1 MKSLL
6 VKAISF
12 AVLML
17 WSVNAN
23 SQKVYELSDVSGTI
37 RVVVS
42 VDEGRVTYSVSKDG
56 EVLIRKS
63 PISMSI
69 SNGDVW
75 GKEARVKRVKRRSVD
90 EDIFPPVYRKDRIE
104 NEYNEMTIS
113 FKGDYSLVFR
123 AFEDGVAYRFASD
136 VSTPFKVV
144 SEEASFN
151 LPDGSKVYA
160 AFPKGRMNDGKE
172 DPFYSSFQNTYEYM
186 SLKEWNNGKFA
197 MMPLLVETAS
207 GKKLCITEADLLN
220 YPGMYLQN
228 NSTKDGLQGVFAKY
242 PKKIVPEVRGL
253 KGVVKEREDFIAKY
267 DGKTTFPW
275 RAVVI
280 ADEDKELLDNDMVYK
295 LASPAVPRDYSWIKP
310 GKVAWDWWN
319 NWSLYNVDFRAGINT
334 ETYKYYIDFASKN
347 GIEYVILDEGWA
359 VPGAADLMKIVP
371 EIDLKE
377 IIAHAESKNVGIILW
392 AGYLAFDKDMD
403 KVCKHYADM
412 GVKGFK
418 IDFMDR
424 DDQIAVDFNRRA
436 AETGAKYKLLIDLHG
451 TFKPTGLQRTY
462 PNTVNFEGV
471 HGLEELKWAKEGT
484 DQVTYDVTFPFIR
497 MVAGPVD
504 YTQGAMVNANKENF
518 RAVYSEPMS
527 QGTRCRQ
534 LAEYVIFESPLNMLC
549 DSPTNYEKEQ
559 ECTSFIAAIPTVWNE
574 TRPLQSKIGEYIVM
588 ARRKGNVWYV
598 GGITNWQSRDVELD
612 LSFLGDGAYHAEIF
626 KDGVNADLVAKD
638 YKKEHISVSSETTM
652 KIHLAPGGGFIMKIT
667 SATD

>member
-1 MKSLL
+1 
-6 VKAISF
+6 
-12 AVLML
+12 
-17 WSVNAN
+17 
-23 SQKVYELSDVSGTI
+23 
-37 RVVVS
+37 
-42 VDEGRVTYSVSKDG
+42 
-56 EVLIRKS
+56 
-63 PISMSI
+63 MSI

-75 GKEARVKRVKRRSVD
+75 GKDAKVKRVKRRSVD
-90 EDIFPPVYRKDRIE
+90 EDIFPPVYRKDKIE

-113 FKGDYSLVFR
+113 FRDGYSLVFR
-123 AFEDGVAYRFASD
+123 AFEDGFAYRFASD
-136 VSTPFKVV
+136 ISKPFNVL

-151 LPDGSKVYA
+151 LPDDSKVYA
-160 AFPKGRMNDGKE
+160 AFPKGRMNEGKE

-186 SLKEWNNGKFA
+186 SLEEWNNGKFA
-197 MMPLLVETAS
+197 MTPLLVETKS
-207 GKKLCITEADLLN
+207 GKKMCITEADLLN

-228 NSTKDGLQGVFAKY
+228 NETKDGLKGVFAPY

-295 LASPAVPRDYSWIKP
+295 LASPATFKDYSWIKP

-359 VPGAADLMKIVP
+359 VPGAADLMKVVP

-377 IIAHAESKNVGIILW
+377 IISHAESKNVGIILW

-403 KVCKHYADM
+403 NVCKHYAAM

-424 DDQIAVDFNRRA
+424 DDQIAVDFNKRA
-436 AETGAKYKLLIDLHG
+436 AEIGAKYKLLIDLHG

-462 PNTVNFEGV
+462 PNTINFEGV

-518 RAVYSEPMS
+518 RAIYTEPMS

-559 ECTSFIAAIPTVWNE
+559 ECTSFIAEVPTVWNE
-574 TRPLQSKIGEYIVM
+574 TRPLQAKIGECIVM
-588 ARRKGNVWYV
+588 ARRNGNVWYV
-598 GGITNWQSRDVELD
+598 GGLTNWKEREVKVDF
-612 LSFLGDGAYHAEIF
+612 SFLGEGEYNVVLFRDGI
-626 KDGVNADLVAKD
+626 NADLVAKD
-638 YKKEHISVSSETTM
+638 YRKETM
-652 KIHLAPGGGFIMKIT
+652 KVTNKSVVNVKMYSGGGLIMRIVK
-667 SATD
+667 